1 MYVLSSKLKNLK
13 EKLKI
18 WNKDVFGNIYNAV
31 TEAENMLHEVQDQI
45 KIQGHNDCLMQ
56 ERRKHKS
63 PGMKPYTNK
72 TFSGRKKLGLIST

>member
-18 WNKDVFGNIYNAV
+18 WNKDVFGNIHNAV

-56 ERRKHKS
+56 EE
-63 PGMKPYTNK
+63 
-72 TFSGRKKLGLIST
+72 KKA